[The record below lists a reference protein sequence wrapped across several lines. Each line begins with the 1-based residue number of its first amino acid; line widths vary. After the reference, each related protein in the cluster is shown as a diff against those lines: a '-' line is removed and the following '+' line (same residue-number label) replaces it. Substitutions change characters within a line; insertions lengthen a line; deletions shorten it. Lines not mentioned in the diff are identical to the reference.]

1 MQQMKPLISRMAG
14 NLNQVNLVFLAIVT
28 TLLLI
33 GWGGVTRDIS

>member
-14 NLNQVNLVFLAIVT
+14 NLNQVNLVFLAVVT

-33 GWGGVTRDIS
+33 HGGC